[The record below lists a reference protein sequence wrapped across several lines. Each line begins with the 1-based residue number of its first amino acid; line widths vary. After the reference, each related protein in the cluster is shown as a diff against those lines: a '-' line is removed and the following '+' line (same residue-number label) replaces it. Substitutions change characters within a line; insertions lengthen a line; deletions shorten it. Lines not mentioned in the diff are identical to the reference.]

1 MAVIGK
7 PQEEINVQPATE
19 PIPQPIRLP
28 GPGTPNV
35 VPAAPVPVE
44 VPA

>member
-19 PIPQPIRLP
+19 PIPQPIQMP
-28 GPGTPNV
+28 GQAPS
-35 VPAAPVPVE
+35 VPMPSMPVPVE